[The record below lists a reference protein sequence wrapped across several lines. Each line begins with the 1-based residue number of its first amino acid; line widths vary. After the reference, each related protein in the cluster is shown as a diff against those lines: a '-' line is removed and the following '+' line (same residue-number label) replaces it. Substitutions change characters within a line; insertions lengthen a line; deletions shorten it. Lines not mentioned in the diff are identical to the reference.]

1 MHLSNLLNMNP
12 LRLVTVYPLY
22 PQPSSVWNK
31 RSQGTAVEWMHLLK
45 AFEKL
50 LIYFWL
56 HKVFIVVQGFLW
68 LWQVG
73 AALGGGVWVWHP
85 AGFFGVTWAH

>member
-1 MHLSNLLNMNP
+1 
-12 LRLVTVYPLY
+12 
-22 PQPSSVWNK
+22 
-31 RSQGTAVEWMHLLK
+31 MHLLK

-73 AALGGGVWVWHP
+73 AALGGGVWV
-85 AGFFGVTWAH
+85 